1 MNNEKLMA
9 TVSKHA
15 DFLDDL
21 EKDLRVCIVEDERDA
36 LKITDGSN
44 AILEG
49 RAEMGRQ
56 ILNRLEIFRQYLSN
70 DFYKLRSKQ

>member
-9 TVSKHA
+9 TVTKHA

-36 LKITDGSN
+36 IK
-44 AILEG
+44 
-49 RAEMGRQ
+49 
-56 ILNRLEIFRQYLSN
+56 
-70 DFYKLRSKQ
+70 

>member
-36 LKITDGSN
+36 LKITDGSG